1 MDPIVALQGDRMLGI
16 IMTKKTILKSVFFD
30 GAKRDILIVDN
41 RFAKVRTPLEP
52 ADYENAEIVD
62 CSNFAIMP
70 AFYNGHTHAAMSL
83 LRGFADDMELGKWLS
98 EYIWPTEAKLTADD
112 IRIGSRLAV
121 LEMIKSGTVFFT
133 DMYWHREETM
143 RVVEEMGIRAAIGV
157 TFAEPLMSQEA
168 WNGNVEFLKNHT
180 GESERVQ
187 LVVMPHAI
195 YTVGEEKTA
204 ELIELAHS
212 ENYKIHTHLSETLME
227 LKNCQERFN
236 CTPVEFWK
244 RLGGLNSNFSAAHC
258 THFSASDR
266 KIFAESGA
274 TAILNPCSNLKLN
287 SGMPQ
292 IAEMLKDGLKIGLGT
307 DGDSSNNNLDMQ
319 EEMKAIALLAKF
331 LGTAETLPAEEAL
344 KLATCNVANFF
355 GIHAGRIEEGYLA
368 DCLLINLDNERM
380 VPCYNVYSNWVYS
393 ANSSAI
399 DSVMCN
405 GKFVMRGRH
414 VDGEDEILRDAREC
428 AARLAKA

>member
-1 MDPIVALQGDRMLGI
+1 M
-16 IMTKKTILKSVFFD
+16 KKTILKSVLLPKK
-30 GAKRDILIVDN
+30 GASPVRADILIVGKVFEKVN
-41 RFAKVRTPLEP
+41 RVLEP
-52 ADYENAEIVD
+52 ADYEGAEVVD

-83 LRGFADDMELGKWLS
+83 LRGFADDMELGKWLN
-98 EYIWPTEAKLTADD
+98 EYIWPTEAKLTDDD
-112 IRIGSRLAV
+112 ICVGSRLAV
-121 LEMIKSGTVFFT
+121 LEMIKSGTVFFA
-133 DMYWHREETM
+133 DMYWHREQTM

-157 TFAEPLMSQEA
+157 TFAEPLMSAEA
-168 WNGNVEFLKNHT
+168 WANNVEFLKKHT
-180 GESERVQ
+180 GESDRVQ

-204 ELIELAHS
+204 ELIDLARS
-212 ENYKIHTHLSETLME
+212 ENYKIHTHLSETLFE
-227 LKNCQERFN
+227 IKTCNEKYG

-292 IAEMLKDGLKIGLGT
+292 IAEMLKDGLKLGLGT

-319 EEMKAIALLAKF
+319 EEMKTIALLAKY
-331 LGTAETLPAEEAL
+331 LGTAETLPAEDAL
-344 KLATCNVANFF
+344 DLATCNVANFF
-355 GIHAGRIEEGYLA
+355 GIHAGKIEEGYLA
-368 DCLLINLDNERM
+368 DCLLLNLDNERM
-380 VPCYNVYSNWVYS
+380 VPCYNIYSNWVYS

-414 VDGEDEILRDAREC
+414 VEGEEEILREAREC
-428 AARLAKA
+428 AKRLA

>member
-1 MDPIVALQGDRMLGI
+1 
-16 IMTKKTILKSVFFD
+16 MTVWEGLTMINKTVLKSVFYN

-41 RFAKVRTPLEP
+41 RFEKVRTPLEP
-52 ADYENAEIVD
+52 ADYEGAEIVD
-62 CSNFAIMP
+62 CSHFAIMP
-70 AFYNGHTHAAMSL
+70 AFYNGHTHAAMTL
-83 LRGFADDMELGKWLS
+83 LRGFADDMELGKWLN
-98 EYIWPTEAKLTADD
+98 EYIWPTEAKLTPDD
-112 IRIGSRLAV
+112 IEVGSRLAI

-133 DMYWHREETM
+133 DMYWHRERTIK
-143 RVVEEMGIRAAIGV
+143 VVEEMGIRAAIGV
-157 TFAEPLMSQEA
+157 TFAEPLMSPEA
-168 WNGNVEFLKNHT
+168 WAGNVEFLKSHT
-180 GESERVQ
+180 GELERVQ

-204 ELIELAHS
+204 ELIELAHA
-212 ENYKIHTHLSETLME
+212 ENYKIHTHLSETLFE
-227 LKNCQERFN
+227 IKTCNEKYG

-274 TAILNPCSNLKLN
+274 IAILNPCSNMKLN
-287 SGMPQ
+287 SGIPQ
-292 IAEMLKDGLKIGLGT
+292 VAEMLKDGVRLGLGT
-307 DGDSSNNNLDMQ
+307 DGASSNNNLDMQ
-319 EEMKAIALLAKF
+319 EEMKTIALLAKY
-331 LGTAETLPAEEAL
+331 LGSAETLSAEEAL
-344 KLATCNVANFF
+344 KLATCNVADFF

-368 DCLLINLDNERM
+368 DCLLIDLNNERM

-405 GKFVMRGRH
+405 GNFVMRGRH
-414 VDGEDEILRDAREC
+414 VEGEEEILRDAREC
-428 AARLAKA
+428 AARLAASSK

>member
-1 MDPIVALQGDRMLGI
+1 M
-16 IMTKKTILKSVFFD
+16 KSVLLPKAS
-30 GAKRDILIVDN
+30 GAVRADILVAGN
-41 RFAKVRTPLEP
+41 RFEKVSTPLVP
-52 ADYENAEIVD
+52 SDYDNAEIVD

-83 LRGFADDMELGKWLS
+83 LRGFADDMELYKWLS
-98 EYIWPTEAKLTADD
+98 EYIWPTEAKLTPDD
-112 IRIGSRLAV
+112 IAVGSRLAI
-121 LEMIKSGTVFFT
+121 LEMIKSGTVFFA
-133 DMYWHREETM
+133 DMYWHREQTM

-157 TFAEPLMSQEA
+157 TFAEPLMTAEA
-168 WNGNVEFLKNHT
+168 WANNVEFLKNHT

-204 ELIELAHS
+204 ELIELAHA
-212 ENYKIHTHLSETLME
+212 ENYKIHTHLSETVLE
-227 LKNCQERFN
+227 LKNCQEKFG

-274 TAILNPCSNLKLN
+274 TAILNPCSNMKLN
-287 SGMPQ
+287 SGIPQ
-292 IAEMLKDGLKIGLGT
+292 IAEMLKDGIKLGLGT

-319 EEMKAIALLAKF
+319 EEMKTIALLAKY

-344 KLATCNVANFF
+344 KMATCNVANFF
-355 GIHAGRIEEGYLA
+355 GLKAGRIEEGFLA
-368 DCLLINLDNERM
+368 DCLLIDLNNERM

-393 ANSSAI
+393 ANSGAI

-405 GKFVMRGRH
+405 GNFVMRNCH
-414 VDGEDEILRDAREC
+414 VEGEDEILRDAREC
-428 AARLAKA
+428 AKRLKS

>member
-1 MDPIVALQGDRMLGI
+1 
-16 IMTKKTILKSVFFD
+16 MTNKTVLKSVFFD
-30 GAKRDILIVDN
+30 GAKRDILVVGN
-41 RFAKVRTPLEP
+41 VFEKVRTPLEP
-52 ADYENAEIVD
+52 ADYEGAEIVD

-70 AFYNGHTHAAMSL
+70 AFYNGHTHAAMTL
-83 LRGFADDMELGKWLS
+83 LRGFADDMDLQKWLN
-98 EYIWPTEAKLTADD
+98 EYIWPTEAKLTDDD
-112 IRIGSRLAV
+112 IRVGSRLAV
-121 LEMIKSGTVFFT
+121 LEMIKSGTVFFA
-133 DMYWHREETM
+133 DMYWHREQTM

-157 TFAEPLMSQEA
+157 TMAEPLLTKEGWA
-168 WNGNVEFLKNHT
+168 RNIDFLKNHT

-212 ENYKIHTHLSETLME
+212 ENYKIHTHLSETLFE
-227 LKNCQERFN
+227 IKTCQEKYG

-258 THFSASDR
+258 THFTSADR
-266 KIFAESGA
+266 QIFAESGA
-274 TAILNPCSNLKLN
+274 TAILNPNSNMKLN
-287 SGMPQ
+287 SGIPQ
-292 IAEMLKDGLKIGLGT
+292 VAEMLKDGLKIGLGT
-307 DGDSSNNNLDMQ
+307 DGASSNNCLDMQ
-319 EEMKAIALLAKF
+319 AEMKTIALLAKY
-331 LGTAETLPAEEAL
+331 LGSAETLPAQEAL
-344 KLATCNVANFF
+344 KLATCNVADFF

-368 DCLLINLDNERM
+368 DCLLIDLNNERM
-380 VPCYNVYSNWVYS
+380 VPCYNIYSNWVYS

-405 GKFVMRGRH
+405 GKFVMRHRH
-414 VDGEDEILRDAREC
+414 VDGEEEILRDAREC

>member
-1 MDPIVALQGDRMLGI
+1 LQKKKAKVNKIV
-16 IMTKKTILKSVFFD
+16 LKSVLMPQNA
-30 GAKRDILIVDN
+30 GAVRTDILIVEN
-41 RFAKVRTPLEP
+41 RFEKIRPSLDAT
-52 ADYENAEIVD
+52 DYEGAEVVD
-62 CSNFAIMP
+62 CSRFAIMP

-83 LRGFADDMELGKWLS
+83 LRGFADDMELGKWLN
-98 EYIWPTEAKLTADD
+98 EYIWPTEAKLTDDD
-112 IRIGSRLAV
+112 IRVGSRLAV
-121 LEMIKSGTVFFT
+121 LEMIKSGTVFFA
-133 DMYWHREETM
+133 DMYWHREQTM

-157 TFAEPLMSQEA
+157 TFAEPLMSAEA
-168 WNGNVEFLKNHT
+168 WANNIEFLKNHT

-204 ELIELAHS
+204 ELIELARS
-212 ENYKIHTHLSETLME
+212 ENYKIHTHLSETLFE
-227 LKNCQERFN
+227 IKTCNEKYGCS
-236 CTPVEFWK
+236 PVEFWK

-292 IAEMLKDGLKIGLGT
+292 IAEMLKDGVKLGLGT

-319 EEMKAIALLAKF
+319 EEMKTIALLAKY
-331 LGTAETLPAEEAL
+331 LGTAETLPAEDAL

-355 GIHAGRIEEGYLA
+355 GIHAGKIEEGYLA
-368 DCLLINLDNERM
+368 DCLLINLNNERM
-380 VPCYNVYSNWVYS
+380 VPCYNIYSNWVYS

-399 DSVMCN
+399 DSVICN
-405 GKFVMRGRH
+405 GKFIMRDRH
-414 VDGEDEILRDAREC
+414 VDGEEEILRDAREC
-428 AARLAKA
+428 AKRLA

>member
-1 MDPIVALQGDRMLGI
+1 M
-16 IMTKKTILKSVFFD
+16 KKTILKSVLLPKK
-30 GAKRDILIVDN
+30 GSSPVRTDILIVGKVFEKVN
-41 RFAKVRTPLEP
+41 RVLEP
-52 ADYENAEIVD
+52 ADYEGAEVVD

-83 LRGFADDMELGKWLS
+83 LRGFADDMELGKWLN
-98 EYIWPTEAKLTADD
+98 EYIWPTEAKLTDDD
-112 IRIGSRLAV
+112 IRVGSRLAV
-121 LEMIKSGTVFFT
+121 LEMIKSGTVFFA
-133 DMYWHREETM
+133 DMYWHREQTM

-157 TFAEPLMSQEA
+157 TFAEPLMSAEA
-168 WNGNVEFLKNHT
+168 WANNVEFLKKHT
-180 GESERVQ
+180 GESDRVQ

-204 ELIELAHS
+204 ELIELAHE
-212 ENYKIHTHLSETLME
+212 ENYKIHTHLSETMTE
-227 LKNCQERFN
+227 IKNCMEQFG

-258 THFSASDR
+258 THFTASDR

-274 TAILNPCSNLKLN
+274 TAILNPCSNMKLN
-287 SGMPQ
+287 SGIPQ
-292 IAEMLKDGLKIGLGT
+292 VAEMLKNGMKLGLGT

-319 EEMKAIALLAKF
+319 EEMKTIALLAKY
-331 LGTAETLPAEEAL
+331 LGTAETLPAEDAL
-344 KLATCNVANFF
+344 KMATCNVAQFF
-355 GIHAGRIEEGYLA
+355 GINAGKIEEGYLA

-380 VPCYNVYSNWVYS
+380 VPCYNIYSNWVYS

-428 AARLAKA
+428 AVRLASK

>member
-1 MDPIVALQGDRMLGI
+1 M
-16 IMTKKTILKSVFFD
+16 KKTILKSVLLPKK
-30 GAKRDILIVDN
+30 GASPVRTDILVVG
-41 RFAKVRTPLEP
+41 KVFEKVNCVLEA
-52 ADYENAEIVD
+52 ADYEGAEVVD

-83 LRGFADDMELGKWLS
+83 LRGFADDMELGKWLN
-98 EYIWPTEAKLTADD
+98 EYIWPTEAKLTDDD
-112 IRIGSRLAV
+112 IRVGSRLAV
-121 LEMIKSGTVFFT
+121 LEMIKSGTVFFA
-133 DMYWHREETM
+133 DMYWHREQTM

-157 TFAEPLMSQEA
+157 TFAEQLMSAEA
-168 WNGNVEFLKNHT
+168 WANNVEFLKKHT

-204 ELIELAHS
+204 ELIDLARS
-212 ENYKIHTHLSETLME
+212 ENYKIHTHLSETLFE
-227 LKNCQERFN
+227 IKTCNEKYG

-292 IAEMLKDGLKIGLGT
+292 IAEMLKDGLKLGLGT

-319 EEMKAIALLAKF
+319 EEMKTIALLAKY
-331 LGTAETLPAEEAL
+331 LGTAETLPAEDAL
-344 KLATCNVANFF
+344 DLATCNVANFF
-355 GIHAGRIEEGYLA
+355 GIHAGKIEEGYLA
-368 DCLLINLDNERM
+368 DCLLLNLDNERM
-380 VPCYNVYSNWVYS
+380 VPCYNIYSNWVYS

-405 GKFVMRGRH
+405 GKFVMRSRH
-414 VDGEDEILRDAREC
+414 VEGEEDILREAREC
-428 AARLAKA
+428 AKRLA

>member
-1 MDPIVALQGDRMLGI
+1 M
-16 IMTKKTILKSVFFD
+16 KKTILKSVLLPKK
-30 GAKRDILIVDN
+30 GASPVRTDILIVGKVFEKVN
-41 RFAKVRTPLEP
+41 RVLEP
-52 ADYENAEIVD
+52 ADYEGAEVVD

-83 LRGFADDMELGKWLS
+83 LRGFEDDIELGKWLN
-98 EYIWPTEAKLTADD
+98 EYIWPTEAKLTDDD
-112 IRIGSRLAV
+112 IRVGSRLAV
-121 LEMIKSGTVFFT
+121 LEMIKSGTVFFA
-133 DMYWHREETM
+133 DMYWHREQTM

-157 TFAEPLMSQEA
+157 TFAEPLMSAEA
-168 WNGNVEFLKNHT
+168 WANNIDFLKKHT
-180 GESERVQ
+180 GESDRVQ

-204 ELIELAHS
+204 ELIELARS
-212 ENYKIHTHLSETLME
+212 ENYKIHTHLSETLFE
-227 LKNCQERFN
+227 IKTCNEKYG

-292 IAEMLKDGLKIGLGT
+292 IAEMLKDGLKLGLGT

-319 EEMKAIALLAKF
+319 EEMKTIALLAKY
-331 LGTAETLPAEEAL
+331 LGTAETLPAEDAL
-344 KLATCNVANFF
+344 DLATCNVAKFF
-355 GIHAGRIEEGYLA
+355 GIHAGKIEEGYLA
-368 DCLLINLDNERM
+368 DCLLLNLDNERM
-380 VPCYNVYSNWVYS
+380 VPCYNIYSNWVYS

-414 VDGEDEILRDAREC
+414 VEGEEEILREAREC
-428 AARLAKA
+428 AKRLA

>member
-1 MDPIVALQGDRMLGI
+1 M
-16 IMTKKTILKSVFFD
+16 KKTILKSVLLPKK
-30 GAKRDILIVDN
+30 GASPVRADILIVGKVFEKVN
-41 RFAKVRTPLEP
+41 RVLEP
-52 ADYENAEIVD
+52 ADYEGAEVVD

-83 LRGFADDMELGKWLS
+83 LRGFADDMELGKWLN
-98 EYIWPTEAKLTADD
+98 EYIWPTEAKLTDDD
-112 IRIGSRLAV
+112 IRVGSRLAV
-121 LEMIKSGTVFFT
+121 LEMIKSGTVFFA
-133 DMYWHREETM
+133 DMYWHREQTM
-143 RVVEEMGIRAAIGV
+143 RVVEEMGIRTAIGV
-157 TFAEPLMSQEA
+157 TFAEPLMSAEA
-168 WNGNVEFLKNHT
+168 WANNVDFLKKHT
-180 GESERVQ
+180 GESDRVQ

-204 ELIELAHS
+204 ELIELARS
-212 ENYKIHTHLSETLME
+212 ENYKIHTHLSETLFE
-227 LKNCQERFN
+227 IKTCNEKNG

-292 IAEMLKDGLKIGLGT
+292 IAEMLKDGLKLGLGT

-319 EEMKAIALLAKF
+319 EEMKTIALLAKY
-331 LGTAETLPAEEAL
+331 LGTAETLPAEDAL
-344 KLATCNVANFF
+344 DLATCNVANFF
-355 GIHAGRIEEGYLA
+355 GIHAGKIEEGYLA
-368 DCLLINLDNERM
+368 DCLLLNLDNERM
-380 VPCYNVYSNWVYS
+380 VPCYNIYSNWVYS

-414 VDGEDEILRDAREC
+414 VEGEEEILREAREC
-428 AARLAKA
+428 VKRLA

>member
-1 MDPIVALQGDRMLGI
+1 MNKVV
-16 IMTKKTILKSVFFD
+16 LKSVFFE
-30 GAKRDILIVDN
+30 GAKRDILIVGN
-41 RFAKVRTPLEP
+41 RFEKVRTMLEP
-52 ADYENAEIVD
+52 ADYEGAEVVD
-62 CSNFAIMP
+62 CANFAIMP

-83 LRGFADDMELGKWLS
+83 LRGFADDMELGKWLN
-98 EYIWPTEAKLTADD
+98 EYIWPTEAKLTDND

-121 LEMIKSGTVFFT
+121 LEMIKSGTVFFA
-133 DMYWHREETM
+133 DMYWHREQTM

-157 TFAEPLMSQEA
+157 TFAESLMSPEA
-168 WNGNVEFLKNHT
+168 WAGNVEFLKKHT

-195 YTVGEEKTA
+195 YTVGDKKTA

-212 ENYKIHTHLSETLME
+212 EHYKIHTHLSETQME
-227 LKNCQERFN
+227 LNLCKEKYG
-236 CTPVEFWK
+236 CTPVEFWQ
-244 RLGGLNSNFSAAHC
+244 RLGGLDESFSAAHC

-292 IAEMLKDGLKIGLGT
+292 IAEMLKDGLKLGLGT

-319 EEMKAIALLAKF
+319 EEMKAIALLAKY

-344 KLATCNVANFF
+344 KLATCNVAKFF
-355 GIHAGRIEEGYLA
+355 GLKAGRIEEGYLA
-368 DCLLINLDNERM
+368 DCLLIDLNNERM

-428 AARLAKA
+428 ASRLASR

>member
-1 MDPIVALQGDRMLGI
+1 MKI
-16 IMTKKTILKSVFFD
+16 ICPLCKKKVSVKKIILKSVLLPKAS
-30 GAKRDILIVDN
+30 GAVRADILVAGN
-41 RFAKVRTPLEP
+41 RFEKVSTPLVP
-52 ADYENAEIVD
+52 SDYDNAEIVD

-83 LRGFADDMELGKWLS
+83 LRGFADDMELYKWLS
-98 EYIWPTEAKLTADD
+98 EYIWPTEAKLTPDD
-112 IRIGSRLAV
+112 IAVGSRLAI
-121 LEMIKSGTVFFT
+121 LEMIKSGTVFFA
-133 DMYWHREETM
+133 DMYWHREQTM

-157 TFAEPLMSQEA
+157 TFAEPLMTAEA
-168 WNGNVEFLKNHT
+168 WANNVEFLKNHT

-204 ELIELAHS
+204 ELIELAHA
-212 ENYKIHTHLSETLME
+212 ENYKIHTHLSETVLE
-227 LKNCQERFN
+227 LKNCQEKFG

-274 TAILNPCSNLKLN
+274 TAILNPCSNMKLN
-287 SGMPQ
+287 SGIPQ
-292 IAEMLKDGLKIGLGT
+292 IAEMLKDCIKLGLGT

-319 EEMKAIALLAKF
+319 EEMKTIALLAKY

-344 KLATCNVANFF
+344 KMATCNVANFF
-355 GIHAGRIEEGYLA
+355 GLKAGRIEEGFLA
-368 DCLLINLDNERM
+368 DCLLIDLNNERM

-393 ANSSAI
+393 ANSGAI

-405 GKFVMRGRH
+405 GNFVMRNRH
-414 VDGEDEILRDAREC
+414 VEGEDEILRNAREC
-428 AARLAKA
+428 AKRLKS

>member
-1 MDPIVALQGDRMLGI
+1 MLIPEAFGVTVRLGM
-16 IMTKKTILKSVFFD
+16 IMTKKTILKSVFFE

-41 RFAKVRTPLEP
+41 RFEKVRTPLEP

-143 RVVEEMGIRAAIGV
+143 RIVEEMGIRAAIGV

-292 IAEMLKDGLKIGLGT
+292 IAEMLKDGLKLGLGT

-319 EEMKAIALLAKF
+319 EEMKTIALLAKY

-344 KLATCNVANFF
+344 KLATCNVADFF
-355 GIHAGRIEEGYLA
+355 GIHAGRIEEG
-368 DCLLINLDNERM
+368 
-380 VPCYNVYSNWVYS
+380 
-393 ANSSAI
+393 
-399 DSVMCN
+399 
-405 GKFVMRGRH
+405 
-414 VDGEDEILRDAREC
+414 
-428 AARLAKA
+428 

>member
-1 MDPIVALQGDRMLGI
+1 MDKKIV
-16 IMTKKTILKSVFFD
+16 LKNVFFD
-30 GAKRDILIVDN
+30 GAKRDILIVGN
-41 RFAKVRTPLEP
+41 LFEKVTRPLEP
-52 ADYENAEIVD
+52 ADYEDAEIVD
-62 CSNFAIMP
+62 CSHFAIMP

-83 LRGFADDMELGKWLS
+83 LRGFADDMELGKWLN
-98 EYIWPTEAKLTADD
+98 EYIWPTEAKLTDED
-112 IRIGSRLAV
+112 IAIG
-121 LEMIKSGTVFFT
+121 
-133 DMYWHREETM
+133 
-143 RVVEEMGIRAAIGV
+143 VVEEMGIRAAIGV
-157 TFAEPLMSQEA
+157 TFAEPLMSPEA
-168 WNGNVEFLKNHT
+168 WAANVDFLKNHT

-204 ELIELAHS
+204 ELIELAHA
-212 ENYKIHTHLSETLME
+212 ENYKIHTHLSETMTE
-227 LKNCQERFN
+227 IKNCMEQFG

-258 THFSASDR
+258 THFTASDR

-274 TAILNPCSNLKLN
+274 TAILNPCSNMKLN
-287 SGMPQ
+287 SGIPQ
-292 IAEMLKDGLKIGLGT
+292 VAEMIKDGMKLGLGT

-319 EEMKAIALLAKF
+319 EEMKTIALLAKY

-344 KLATCNVANFF
+344 KMATCNVAQFF
-355 GIHAGRIEEGYLA
+355 GINAGRIAEGYLA
-368 DCLLINLDNERM
+368 DCLLIDLNNERM
-380 VPCYNVYSNWVYS
+380 VPCYNIYSNWVYS

-414 VDGEDEILRDAREC
+414 VDGEEEILRDAREC
-428 AARLAKA
+428 AERLASK